1 VIHSNDFESGAAG
14 RDEQSRPAPIS
25 PARMSGAFLL
35 VFLLGFTSGCYT
47 FIPVASSPSP
57 GARLVLGLNDQG
69 RVTLG
74 QSVGPSAQAI
84 EGTLEIKNDS
94 AYVISVNSVSYFNG
108 GTNVWSGE
116 PLTVPTSVVEDAK
129 ERRFSPS
136 KTALAV
142 GVGVAAVL
150 SFILTRSLFGSSS
163 PDKTPNPGPP
173 DGS

>member
-1 VIHSNDFESGAAG
+1 MIQSNEFASGGAG
-14 RDEQSRPAPIS
+14 RGEQPRHAPVS
-25 PARMSGAFLL
+25 AARLAGAFLL
-35 VFLLGFTSGCYT
+35 VFLLGFSSGCYT
-47 FIPVASSPSP
+47 FIPLASSPSP

-74 QSVGPSAQAI
+74 QSVGPSAQQI
-84 EGTLEIKNDS
+84 EGTLETKNDT

-116 PLTVPTSVVEDAK
+116 NLTVPTSVVQDAK

-163 PDKTPNPGPP
+163 PDKTPTQGPP
-173 DGS
+173 EGS